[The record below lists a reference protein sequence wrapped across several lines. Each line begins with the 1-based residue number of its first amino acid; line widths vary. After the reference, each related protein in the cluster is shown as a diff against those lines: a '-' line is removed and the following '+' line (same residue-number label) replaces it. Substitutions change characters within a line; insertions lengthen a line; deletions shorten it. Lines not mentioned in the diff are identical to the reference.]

1 MTFIV
6 IMAGVAI
13 VLITAAARTQVETLP
28 AAIQVRIASIV
39 DRLAKWPEVSGAKPL
54 RHGLKGS
61 FRIRT
66 GSYRVVF
73 EIAGDVVTITNVD
86 DRRDAYK

>member
-1 MTFIV
+1 LS
-6 IMAGVAI
+6 VAT
-13 VLITAAARTQVETLP
+13 VLITAAAQRQVLSLP
-28 AAIQVRIASIV
+28 AAIQVRVAAIV
-39 DRLAKWPEVSGAKPL
+39 DRLAKWPAVSGAKPL

-73 EIAGDVVTITNVD
+73 EITGDVVTVTNVD
-86 DRRDAYK
+86 DRRDVYR